1 LVRNRPDIRFEGRIH
16 EQVLPAIR
24 RAGGDVAWTDLF
36 VTHSGSDHS
45 REGQAR
51 KVERDLRL
59 LHLDLAERPKHPF
72 VLFNMGMTYADIG
85 RCAEAAGYLRESI
98 NVAGEGDSH
107 LRKAYAL
114 LVGCEDRQGRWDA
127 AWVACSEGLARFPI
141 DTELRFRKGLLLHAR
156 GRLAEAVTTYED
168 LLTRQDER
176 HFSSAVDGIGGA
188 LARHNLA
195 WVYADLG
202 DWGRAENHWRL
213 VLKDR
218 PSFEPARHGLA
229 EILRRQERN
238 HGLGAEAEH
247 RDPIDNSAL
256 FDKSV

>member
-1 LVRNRPDIRFEGRIH
+1 
-16 EQVLPAIR
+16 
-24 RAGGDVAWTDLF
+24 
-36 VTHSGSDHS
+36 
-45 REGQAR
+45 
-51 KVERDLRL
+51 
-59 LHLDLAERPKHPF
+59 
-72 VLFNMGMTYADIG
+72 
-85 RCAEAAGYLRESI
+85 
-98 NVAGEGDSH
+98 
-107 LRKAYAL
+107 
-114 LVGCEDRQGRWDA
+114 
-127 AWVACSEGLARFPI
+127 
-141 DTELRFRKGLLLHAR
+141 LRFRKGLLLHAR